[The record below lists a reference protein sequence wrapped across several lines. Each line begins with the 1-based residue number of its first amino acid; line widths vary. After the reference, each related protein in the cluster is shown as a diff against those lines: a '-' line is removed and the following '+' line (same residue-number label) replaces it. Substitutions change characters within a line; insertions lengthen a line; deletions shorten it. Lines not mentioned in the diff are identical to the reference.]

1 LENAVYL
8 HLIQCGY
15 KVFVGKI
22 GDREIDFVGEK
33 NGIKIYVQASLT
45 IMEEKAR
52 EREFGSLLLIQDNYA
67 KYIVTLNDMH
77 IGNNY
82 KGVQCLNLKE
92 FLEMEI

>member
-1 LENAVYL
+1 M
-8 HLIQCGY
+8 
-15 KVFVGKI
+15 GKI